1 MKTSLRQLFQATV
14 LLGTMGAGTSTADA
28 GTFVVTSTA
37 DGGPGSLRQ
46 AILDANA
53 APGADLIEFNIPGM
67 GPHTISP
74 QTILPAI
81 SDEIIVDGTTQ
92 AGSDCGQWPPSLRL
106 EIDGSS
112 LSGQED
118 LIRIQAPD
126 VTVQGFVLNRAPRD
140 ALSISSAGDNAR
152 VACNFIGTDF
162 SGTQALGNGRFG
174 VFVSAAENPAIGETA
189 ELVGNLISGS
199 TFEAVSL
206 QFVSGGLVGGNYIG
220 SDVTGNA
227 ALGNGLFGINLFGA
241 SDVVIEGN
249 VIVANGGVG
258 VAIQSAGAV
267 GNILLGNLIGVG
279 ADGQTPLGNVAADI
293 PGQGSGPGAGI
304 ILSGSPSNNTIGG
317 TQAGDGNVI
326 SANSGDGI
334 LIVNGATGTLIQ
346 GNLIGTDASGLLP
359 RGNEFSGIAVF
370 SGANTIG
377 GSAEG
382 AGNVLSDNG
391 VFGIG
396 IDGTDDN
403 LVEGNLVGL
412 GADGVTALGNRGTSI
427 GGTGHGIFLKDVNGT
442 QVLGNT
448 VSSNANDGIL
458 LFEASTNNI
467 VSGNRVGTDI
477 SGTLDRGNASD
488 GIDAGSLSSDNL
500 IGGVTPGAGNLV
512 AFNLDEGVEIE
523 GIRNAVRRNAIF
535 QNAALGLD
543 LGADG
548 MTANDPDDAD
558 IGANNLQNFP
568 EIVSIAGD
576 QQTQLTIDY
585 SVPSSTTHSAYPLD
599 IEFFLADA
607 DAEEGRRFIGS
618 DLYETD
624 DAGQQVQV
632 VFSPESPVG
641 DGDLVVAT
649 ATDADGNTSE
659 FSPAVAAMGG
669 ADPETIFA
677 DGFEVLLPPPILP
690 AVP

>member
-1 MKTSLRQLFQATV
+1 VNTSLRLLFQATA
-14 LLGTMGAGTSTADA
+14 LAGTLGAGTSTIYAE
-28 GTFVVTSTA
+28 TFVVSSTA
-37 DGGPGSLRQ
+37 DDGPGSLRW

-53 APGADLIEFNIPGM
+53 APGADRIEFNIPGM
-67 GPHTISP
+67 GPHKISP

-81 SDEIIVDGTTQ
+81 SEEVTVDGTTQ

-112 LSGQED
+112 LSGSED
-118 LIRIQAPD
+118 LIRIWAQN

-152 VACNFIGTDF
+152 VVCNFIGSDV
-162 SGTQALGNGRFG
+162 SGLQAENNGRFG
-174 VFVSAAENPAIGETA
+174 VFVSAAENPAIGETD
-189 ELVGNLISGS
+189 ELVGNLISAS
-199 TFEAVSL
+199 TFEAVL
-206 QFVSGGLVGGNYIG
+206 LTFVSGGRVAGNYIG

-227 ALGNGLFGINLFGA
+227 ALGNGLFGINVIGT
-241 SDVVIEGN
+241 SDVVIDGN
-249 VIVANGGVG
+249 VIVANGGFG
-258 VAIQSAGAV
+258 VAIQGAGAV
-267 GNILLGNLIGVG
+267 RNILLGNLIGIG
-279 ADGQTPLGNVAADI
+279 ADGQTRLGNVAVDI
-293 PGQGSGPGAGI
+293 PGQGGGPGAGI
-304 ILSGSPSNNTIGG
+304 ILSDMSSNNTIGG
-317 TQAGDGNVI
+317 TEAGDRNVI
-326 SANSGDGI
+326 SANSLDGI
-334 LIVNGATGTLIQ
+334 IINGGATGTLIQ

-359 RGNEFSGIAVF
+359 RGNEFSGIAIF
-370 SGANTIG
+370 SGAHTIG
-377 GSAEG
+377 GSADG

-396 IDGTDDN
+396 IDNADDN
-403 LVEGNLVGL
+403 LVVGNLVGL

-427 GGTGHGIFLKDVNGT
+427 GGTGNGIFLKNVDGT

-458 LFEASTNNI
+458 LFEASTNNV
-467 VSGNRVGTDI
+467 VSGNRVGTDA

-488 GIDAGSLSSDNL
+488 GIDAGSQSSDNI
-500 IGGVTPGAGNLV
+500 IGGVTLNAGNLV
-512 AFNLDEGVEIE
+512 AFNLDKGIEIE
-523 GIRNAVRRNAIF
+523 GIRNEVRRNAIF
-535 QNAALGLD
+535 QNVSLGLD

-548 MTANDPDDAD
+548 VTANDPDDAD

-568 EIVSIAGD
+568 EIVSVTGD
-576 QQTQLTIDY
+576 QQTQLTIVY

-607 DAEEGRRFIGS
+607 DAEEGRTFIGS

-632 VFSPESPVG
+632 VFSPDAPVG
-641 DGDLVVAT
+641 NGNLVVAT

-659 FSPAVAAMGG
+659 FSQAVAAVNG
-669 ADPETIFA
+669 ADPETIFV
-677 DGFEVLLPPPILP
+677 DGFEVLLPTFFPT
-690 AVP
+690 VP